1 MKQLTMDDV
10 QRIVGALFIENAM
23 LREALAKAQPTVK
36 VESGDEGNTGEWG
49 LGDKPR
55 PLNSV

>member
-1 MKQLTMDDV
+1 VKQLNMDDV

-23 LREALAKAQPTVK
+23 LREELAKAQQTVK
-36 VESGDEGNTGEWG
+36 VDADEGNTGERG
-49 LGDKPR
+49 SGNKPR